1 VYHYYPTRQPILI
14 RETDLRI
21 VRRLPVQGEVTAK
34 VGDRVEPSA
43 IIAIG
48 EQIGRPILVNVARDL
63 GLEPGEAED
72 RLVREPGQAV
82 TEGEALARRRRG
94 LRTQTVRSPVSGTF
108 IRFDPLMGTALIRP
122 ATSRIELPAYV
133 SGVVEEVEQARGV
146 TVRAFGSRF
155 YGAFGVGEETF
166 GVLKMVGGDRQ
177 RPLGPD
183 QIDSRSAR
191 SVLAVGGTVNAA
203 ALTKA
208 VQVGV
213 RGIIAG
219 AIEEAELASFLQA
232 QDGTLW
238 RVGLPDWKLPNVS
251 SALTLVITEGFGR
264 TPMAPPIYE
273 TLVAGDGMQ
282 VSLCG
287 ETRLAGGLSRP
298 EVIVPS
304 RSAGRTGE
312 DSGLPL
318 AALEPGATVRL
329 LDQDHLGVLATV
341 AEEPRRQ
348 RLSGDL
354 VLDALAVTLADGQQ
368 LRVPTANVE
377 VLL

>member
-34 VGDRVEPSA
+34 VGDRVEPSTIVA
-43 IIAIG
+43 TG
-48 EQIGRPILVNVARDL
+48 EQQRRPILVNVARDL
-63 GLEPGEAED
+63 GLEPGDAED

-122 ATSRIELPAYV
+122 ATQHIELPAHV
-133 SGVVEEVEQARGV
+133 SGIVEEVEITRGV

-155 YGAFGVGEETF
+155 YGAFGVGQETF
-166 GVLKMVGGDRQ
+166 GVLKMVGSDRQ

-238 RVGLPDWKLPNVS
+238 RVGLPEWKFPGVGA
-251 SALTLVITEGFGR
+251 ALTLVITEGFGR
-264 TPMAPPIYE
+264 TPMAPQLYE
-273 TLVAGDGMQ
+273 TLTAGDGMQ

-312 DSGLPL
+312 ADGLPI

-348 RLSGDL
+348 RLAGDL

-368 LRVPTANVE
+368 LRVPAANVE
-377 VLL
+377 VLI